1 MASSSCGK
9 PGGSRDG
16 GRYALAAG
24 HGLLTA
30 VASLLQNTGSGAL
43 RLRQLQHV
51 GSTAEACRLNIC
63 GTWASLLCG
72 VWNLPRPGIDPMSPA
87 LAGMFWTT
95 REAPALKF
103 Y

>member
-1 MASSSCGK
+1 MASSGCRK

-16 GRYALAAG
+16 GCYALAAG